1 MIERHYFGEKLLKNF
16 DFNFGFCVP
25 NSRNTVEHIYEFPV
39 LDKNESM
46 FIQVFSTVFFLLVFF
61 FKVKNMIASPYM
73 TKSDTFY
80 FVDNKLI
87 MHNKA
92 DYAYNAE

>member
-25 NSRNTVEHIYEFPV
+25 NSRKTVVYEFPV

-46 FIQVFSTVFFLLVFF
+46 YRLLQFFYVF
-61 FKVKNMIASPYM
+61 
-73 TKSDTFY
+73 
-80 FVDNKLI
+80 
-87 MHNKA
+87 
-92 DYAYNAE
+92 